1 MQRIRTILVPITGGT
16 SDRSILDAAAVV
28 ARTLEAHVTVIHA
41 RPNAGDLVPFMT
53 DGLGPGV
60 VDQVVNAAVRD
71 SDARLARARE
81 AFETW
86 RGTSGLPVADKPGG
100 VAGASVAFRE
110 VPGRED
116 DAIARHGR
124 FADMIVI
131 GQPGKTGS
139 AVAISDIEA
148 ALLDAGRAVLLV
160 PQGAELRFEGAPIL
174 VAWNG
179 SSEGSRAI
187 TWAMPFL
194 ARASRVV
201 VLSVSEEGPKAD
213 PAPLIE
219 YLGWHGVSVPETLA
233 TGPGTSTGHQ
243 LLEQAAR
250 IGAGMVV
257 MGAYTRSRIRQ
268 LVFGGVTSHV
278 LANAKLPVLM
288 KH

>member
-16 SDRSILDAAAVV
+16 TDRAILDAAAVV
-28 ARTLEAHVTVIHA
+28 ARTLEAHITVIHA

-71 SDARLARARE
+71 SDARLARARD
-81 AFETW
+81 AFEAW
-86 RGTSGLPVADKPGG
+86 RATSGLKVADKPDG
-100 VAGASVAFRE
+100 VTGASVAFRE
-110 VPGRED
+110 VSGRED
-116 DAIARHGR
+116 DAIARMGR
-124 FADMIVI
+124 FSDIIVI
-131 GQPGKTGS
+131 GQPGKAGS

-148 ALLDAGRAVLLV
+148 ALLDARRTVLLV
-160 PQGAELRFEGAPIL
+160 PATATLRFEGAPIL

-179 SSEGSRAI
+179 SAEGSRAI

-201 VLSVSEEGPKAD
+201 VLSVTEHGPKAD
-213 PAPLIE
+213 PGPMIE
-219 YLGWHGVSVPETLA
+219 YLGWHGVKVPETLA
-233 TGPGTSTGHQ
+233 TGPSTSTGQQ

-278 LANAKLPVLM
+278 LANATLPILM